1 MVRKFKKHKVQYFPI
16 FMLIVIAVIPLLVSG
31 NYFQTVCCQAM
42 LYAIVALGLNFIVGL
57 SGLMTLGTAAIYGLG
72 AYTSALCCSRLGLNP
87 WLALIPVLAMGWI
100 IGKGLGYPSLRVQ
113 GVYLSLATIGFNEIV
128 RTLLTNLEWTG
139 SGTGIRNIEPYS
151 IGGFAFDTQLK
162 SYYLIFIVL
171 LIFIVIAWKI
181 VHSRWGRVFV
191 AVKDNPEALQ
201 VCGID
206 IANVKISA
214 FVLSSMFATVAGAM
228 YAHFNRYI
236 TPASYTT
243 DLSISFVVMLIIGGL
258 GNFWGCIYGA
268 YIVAFLPQLLRP
280 IGLSYKLVYAL
291 IMMCVVVFF
300 PNGLARD
307 GRKYLS
313 LRKSL
318 KGGAVHESR
327 VGNK

>member
-1 MVRKFKKHKVQYFPI
+1 MSIQKQRLKSLWLPAVFLVVIGLFP
-16 FMLIVIAVIPLLVSG
+16 LVMTS
-31 NYFQTVCCQAM
+31 NYYQTVCCQAM

-72 AYTSALCCSRLGLNP
+72 AYTSALFCTKLGLNP
-87 WLALIPVLAMGWI
+87 WLALIPVLIVGWL

-139 SGTGIRNIEPYS
+139 SGTGIRNIAPYQ
-151 IGGFAFDTQLK
+151 IGPLVFDTQVK
-162 SYYLIFIVL
+162 SYYLIYAVL
-171 LIFIVIAWKI
+171 LIAIVIAWKI
-181 VHSRWGRVFV
+181 VHSRWGRAFI
-191 AVKDNPEALQ
+191 AVKDNPDALE

-206 IANVKISA
+206 VAYVKITA
-214 FVLSSMFATVAGAM
+214 FTLSSIFAVVAGAM

-280 IGLSYKLVYAL
+280 IGLSYKLIYAL
-291 IMMCVVVFF
+291 IMICLVLAF
-300 PNGLARD
+300 PNGLVRD
-307 GRKYLS
+307 FKKYM
-313 LRKSL
+313 LRLRGK
-318 KGGAVHESR
+318 KGGAAGEHGTGSP
-327 VGNK
+327 

>member
-1 MVRKFKKHKVQYFPI
+1 MKVEYKRVGMKYLPVL
-16 FMLIVIAVIPLLVSG
+16 MIVVIGVLPVFVTSK
-31 NYFQTVCCQAM
+31 YYQTVCCQAM
-42 LYAIVALGLNFIVGL
+42 LYAVVALGLNFIVGL

-72 AYTSALCCSRLGLNP
+72 AYTSALCTTKLGLNP
-87 WLALIPVLAMGWI
+87 WLAVIPVLVMGWL

-128 RTLLTNLEWTG
+128 RTLLTNLKWTG

-151 IGGFAFDTQLK
+151 LGTFAFDTQIR
-162 SYYLIFIVL
+162 SYYLIYAVL
-171 LIFIVIAWKI
+171 ILFLIIAWKI
-181 VHSRWGRVFV
+181 VNSRWGRAFV
-191 AVKDNPEALQ
+191 AVKDNPEALE

-206 IANVKISA
+206 IANVKITA
-214 FVLSSMFATVAGAM
+214 FTLSSVFAVVAGAM

-280 IGLSYKLVYAL
+280 IGLVYKLVYAL
-291 IMMCVVVFF
+291 IMMCLVVFF
-300 PNGLARD
+300 PNGLLRD
-307 GRKYLS
+307 SRKYLQH
-313 LRKSL
+313 RKSM
-318 KGGAVHESR
+318 KGGIKNGGRA
-327 VGNK
+327 